1 MKKKNVFNLVCR
13 KSKRPQA
20 AMAELSR
27 LGLQDVTLENRLEVR
42 NENGNYEI
50 ILMGAV
56 GGSWWDDSGITEK
69 EFRDALGKIP
79 KGSKITIL
87 VNSEGGS
94 VQEGLGIYNAI
105 KDRSEEITA
114 RITGY
119 AVSIASVFPLAAGKV
134 ISPKSA
140 IWMMHQAWS
149 FAQGNADDMENAA
162 KMLREHNEALI
173 DIYVAETG
181 KTRDEWEQ
189 WMKDETWVRG
199 SKAIDYGL
207 ADETDDEEG
216 TDSEASYRP
225 MHPDFLTRCKNISP
239 EILNCISALPNRASE
254 KNNNNKNNMNKEQKI
269 ALLAT
274 WGITVNVESTAD
286 ARIDELLAMGRSA
299 AEKAVNGKS
308 NPEPAEPVTMS
319 DVNNIISEMK
329 VEMNNRATLALLVSE
344 TRITQS
350 QADNVLKLPVAQ
362 QASQIAILRENP
374 VRPAPADPVKDMPEI
389 TAESSVQEIEKH
401 ISLHVK
407 NQERFLKTGNSDCQ
421 VAIRNSAIT
430 VANTIAKHRN
440 KLLTVLNAN
449 TTSANLKRNVILSEI
464 LRAFATRIT
473 PLRAFST
480 VFGGIR
486 LEGTDI
492 VSVPYFPLVST
503 ASTDFNQANGYVMGD
518 STHDAKTVTINK
530 RKYQPIRFNSS
541 ELARQPALNLMQI
554 AEIKA
559 EKLGVDVFTDVLSVV
574 TAANFGAAAFTG
586 AANTFDSSDVADIK
600 GVCDVAEWPD
610 AGRSLIVKSA
620 YDINL
625 LKDSTVKSALNFGSA
640 DPVQNGSV
648 QKILG
653 FNYYMCNSIPANAE
667 NLVGLAA
674 FPSGIVVATSPIT
687 PSDEVRNQ
695 LSGYELVIDPT
706 TGISFEYR
714 RWGNADFDETREVIE
729 CNYGFGVG
737 EAAGIKRLVS
747 A

>member
-1 MKKKNVFNLVCR
+1 
-13 KSKRPQA
+13 
-20 AMAELSR
+20 MAELSR

>member
-1 MKKKNVFNLVCR
+1 
-13 KSKRPQA
+13 
-20 AMAELSR
+20 MAELNR

-50 ILMGAV
+50 VLMGAV

-79 KGSKITIL
+79 NGSKITIL

-239 EILNCISALPNRASE
+239 EILNCISAPPNRASE

-329 VEMNNRATLALLVSE
+329 VEMNNRAALALLVSE

-729 CNYGFGVG
+729 CNYGFAVG

>member
-274 WGITVNVESTAD
+274 WGITVNVESTSD

>member
-1 MKKKNVFNLVCR
+1 
-13 KSKRPQA
+13 
-20 AMAELSR
+20 MAELSR

-274 WGITVNVESTAD
+274 WGITVNVESTSD